1 MRSDK
6 DSPHLAGVLIVWK
19 NELLLLERVNGGYDI
34 PKGHIM
40 VGEKPVHA
48 AVRECYEETRISLPV
63 EPRFIGTEIQEGQ
76 TFYCYL
82 HLTNKKYYVTTS
94 NEHLGYRWMPIKEVP
109 TIHPLVDTFV
119 FKLNNIMEK

>member
-1 MRSDK
+1 MYKRQ
-6 DSPHLAGVLIVWK
+6 
-19 NELLLLERVNGGYDI
+19 
-34 PKGHIM
+34 
-40 VGEKPVHA
+40 
-48 AVRECYEETRISLPV
+48 VRECYEETRISLPV
-63 EPRFIGTEIQEGQ
+63 EPRFIGVQKEAGQ

-119 FKLNNIMEK
+119 KQLTDIMEK